1 VIRFSQADMENI
13 SPRQTGP
20 GQNRPYSATIVLEN
34 APILVTLDTVSVVA
48 GTIEN
53 EAIQA
58 FTTEMEKINAEE
70 VAFASSIGKLRQP
83 YC

>member
-1 VIRFSQADMENI
+1 MESI

-34 APILVTLDTVSVVA
+34 APILVTLDTGWYLWA

-70 VAFASSIGKLRQP
+70 VAFQQHR
-83 YC
+83 